1 MKKKAK
7 NTEEGGGKW
16 LTTFND
22 MVTLLLTFF
31 VLVLSMADTD
41 AGKVREMCRS
51 VQDAFGMLQWGELT
65 GVRAFSPFISPKGNR
80 ILTYEKN
87 KEALADRLNEIP
99 GIDATVTENG
109 VSIIMGEKVLFETAK
124 ADFEGKDQAA
134 LEKLTSILK
143 NVDCQIRVEGHTDNV
158 PISNEYFASNWV
170 LSTARAVALIKYFIN
185 DGGISPQRLSAAGY
199 ADARPR
205 FPNISDSNRA
215 FNRRVEIILTLKD

>member
-41 AGKVREMCRS
+41 SGKVREMCRS
-51 VQDAFGMLQWGELT
+51 VQDAFGMLQWGEMT
-65 GVRAFSPFISPKGNR
+65 GVRAFSPFISPRGNQM
-80 ILTYEKN
+80 LMYERK
-87 KEALADRLNEIP
+87 KETLADRLNEIP
-99 GIDATVTENG
+99 GIDATMTENG

-124 ADFEGKDQAA
+124 ADFERKDRAA
-134 LEKLTSILK
+134 LEKLASILK
-143 NVDCQIRVEGHTDNV
+143 KVDCQIRVEGHTDNV

-170 LSTARAVALIKYFIN
+170 LSAARAIALIKYFIN
-185 DGGISPQRLSAAGY
+185 DGGISPERLSAAGY
-199 ADARPR
+199 AAARPR

>member
-1 MKKKAK
+1 VKKKAK
-7 NTEEGGGKW
+7 NTEEEGGKW

-41 AGKVREMCRS
+41 SGKVKEMCRS
-51 VQDAFGMLQWGELT
+51 VQDAFGMLQWGEMT
-65 GVRAFSPFISPKGNR
+65 GVRAFSPFISPRGNPMLVNER
-80 ILTYEKN
+80 K
-87 KEALADRLNEIP
+87 KEMLADRLNEIP

-109 VSIIMGEKVLFETAK
+109 VSIIMGEKILFETAK
-124 ADFEGKDQAA
+124 AVFEKKDRTT

-143 NVDCQIRVEGHTDNV
+143 NADCQIRVEGHTDNV
-158 PISNEYFASNWV
+158 PISNEDFASNWE
-170 LSTARAVALIKYFIN
+170 LSTTRAIALIQYFID
-185 DGGISPQRLSAAGY
+185 DGGIYPDRLSAAGY
-199 ADARPR
+199 ADSRPR

>member
-7 NTEEGGGKW
+7 NKEEGGGKW

-41 AGKVREMCRS
+41 SGKVKEMCRS
-51 VQDAFGMLQWGELT
+51 VQDAFGMLQWGELS
-65 GVRAFSPFISPKGNR
+65 GVRAFTPFISPRGNQ
-80 ILTYEKN
+80 ILTYEKK
-87 KEALADRLNEIP
+87 KEALADHLNEIT

-124 ADFEGKDQAA
+124 ADFGKKDQTV
-134 LEKLTSILK
+134 LEKLSPILK
-143 NVDCQIRVEGHTDNV
+143 NADCQIRVEGHTDNV
-158 PISNEYFASNWV
+158 PISNEYFASNWE
-170 LSTARAVALIKYFIN
+170 LSTARAVALIKYFIH
-185 DGGISPQRLSAAGY
+185 DGGISPERLSAAGY

-205 FPNISDSNRA
+205 FANISDSNRA
-215 FNRRVEIILTLKD
+215 FNRRVEIILTLKE